1 MGSGPPNA
9 DDPATWCA
17 SDSGAASATVG
28 SKVVTDMPRRLPGGH
43 AELVASLIARW
54 PEHHPQPSLSR
65 ITALCELLGD
75 PQRACPVIQIT
86 GTNGKGSTAIMIDA
100 LLRTMGLRT
109 GRFSSPHLVDVTER
123 ICIDG
128 EPISADRF
136 DELWLQ
142 MAPMVEMVDAQRL
155 DGVPMTFFEIVTGL
169 AYAAFADAPVD
180 VAVVEVGMGGTWD
193 ATSVADAA
201 VAVVCPV
208 ALDHTRLLGSTVAE
222 IATEKAG
229 IIKPGGVA
237 VMAGQTPDAAR
248 VLMER
253 CTQVGVPMMREGIDF
268 ALLDRRPA
276 VGGQLLRIETAGG
289 PVGDLFLPLLGAHM
303 AHNAVLAVAAVEA
316 LRGGTGLDPRIVEAG
331 FDRVVAPA
339 RLEVV
344 HEDPTIVLDT
354 AHNPHGVR
362 ATLAGLREAFT
373 AEPLIGVVAMM
384 SDKAV
389 SQVLE
394 LLADELDTI
403 VVTGIP
409 DMERAMAS
417 DELADLATGIFGAT
431 RVRQAPTS
439 AEAMDI
445 AAGLAEQSGPEA
457 VVLVIGSVYLAGQ
470 VRGRLMPGEVRVR
483 PDVVVGEVLDPGDPE
498 RTRSPDD
505 LAPGSDQPGST
516 GM

>member
-1 MGSGPPNA
+1 M
-9 DDPATWCA
+9 
-17 SDSGAASATVG
+17 
-28 SKVVTDMPRRLPGGH
+28 
-43 AELVASLIARW
+43 VASLIARW
-54 PEHHPQPSLSR
+54 PEHHPQPSLER
-65 ITALCELLGD
+65 IAALCDLLGD

-100 LLRTMGLRT
+100 LLRAMGLRT
-109 GRFSSPHLVDVTER
+109 GRFSSPHLVDATER
-123 ICIDG
+123 VCIDG
-128 EPISADRF
+128 EPISAEYF
-136 DELWLQ
+136 DELWSQ
-142 MAPMVEMVDAQRL
+142 ISPMVEMVDAQRL
-155 DGVPMTFFEIVTGL
+155 GGVPMTFFEVITGM

-208 ALDHTRLLGSTVAE
+208 ALDHMHLLGNTVAE
-222 IATEKAG
+222 IATEKSG
-229 IIKPGGVA
+229 IIKPGGIA
-237 VMAGQTPDAAR
+237 VMAGQSADAAQ

-253 CTQVGVPMMREGIDF
+253 CTQVGAPMVREGIDF
-268 ALLDRRPA
+268 ALLDRQPA

-316 LRGGTGLDPRIVEAG
+316 LRGGTGLDPKIIEAG
-331 FDRVVAPA
+331 FDSVVAPA

-344 HEDPTIVLDT
+344 HDDPTVVLDT

-362 ATLAGLREAFT
+362 ATLAGLRDGFT

-384 SDKAV
+384 GDKAV
-389 SQVLE
+389 SEVLE

-409 DMERAMAS
+409 DMPRAMPV
-417 DELADLATGIFGAT
+417 DDLAELATGVFGAS

-439 AEAMDI
+439 EEAVDI
-445 AAGLAEQSGPEA
+445 AMGIAEQSGPES
-457 VVLVIGSVYLAGQ
+457 VVLVIGSVYLAG
-470 VRGRLMPGEVRVR
+470 EVRARLLPTGTRLR
-483 PDVVVGEVLDPGDPE
+483 PDVVVGDPVGYRADVDPE
-498 RTRSPDD
+498 DP
-505 LAPGSDQPGST
+505 
-516 GM
+516 MEI